1 MSAIDW
7 HPQKCTNGK
16 WGYWNRL
23 TSSYEPN
30 YKQTTYAKWLF
41 KSIFE
46 KVSEFNADSIA
57 VIKKD
62 GKYRRMNM
70 TGEFILPT

>member
-1 MSAIDW
+1 MGI
-7 HPQKCTNGK
+7 
-16 WGYWNRL
+16 L
-23 TSSYEPN
+23 ESSYKQLRTEL
-30 YKQTTYAKWLF
+30 QTTYAKWLF

-62 GKYRRMNM
+62 GKYRCMNM

>member
-1 MSAIDW
+1 MGI
-7 HPQKCTNGK
+7 
-16 WGYWNRL
+16 L
-23 TSSYEPN
+23 ESSYKQLRTEL
-30 YKQTTYAKWLF
+30 QTTYAKWLF

-57 VIKKD
+57 VIKKN
-62 GKYRRMNM
+62 GKYRFMNM

>member
-1 MSAIDW
+1 MGI
-7 HPQKCTNGK
+7 
-16 WGYWNRL
+16 L
-23 TSSYEPN
+23 ESSY
-30 YKQTTYAKWLF
+30 KQLRTGLQTTYAKWLF